1 MRLKTLVLCSS
12 SVAMLTF
19 AAPAWAQGT
28 PQTGPVDT
36 DPVRTESIPNDPDA
50 AAPQQE
56 GSVEGEGEEIVVTGL
71 RRSLQSAQSLKRNS
85 DQIVDAIVA
94 EDIGKLPDITASAAL
109 ARLPG
114 IQVGRIA
121 GEAADVRVRGL
132 PDVSTTYNG
141 REIFTRNDRN
151 VAIQDFPAGTVAAL
165 EVYKAGSANLIEGGI
180 GGQVNVR
187 SRRPFDFK
195 ELEISGQL
203 NLVKFEQSKDVEW
216 NGNLLVSN
224 RWDIG
229 DGGEIGLLVNGA
241 LTNIDF
247 LDSTREQ
254 ARFIE
259 EGIEV
264 AGSPGTFRRADGDR
278 GERGRAT
285 NIRFPDASGLFY
297 GRGDRYRP
305 SLNAALQYKP
315 NDDLQFYLDALWQ
328 GYRGRDSNY
337 FQLVPAFG
345 DGRFTNVRLREG
357 STTLVDSL
365 TSMGSATSNGRNEFL
380 DSRTDTFQFGGGATY
395 DLGAVRLSGDV
406 AYTDSTFK
414 EDQINLDYEFR
425 RSPVTNFVFNS
436 DRGEGGASFDYIDFD
451 ATDPANYQVIGF
463 FERKLEQKGK
473 DLQARA
479 DLEYDTGFTNLPKLQ
494 FGVRYNDRDAS
505 SRRGDYFTNTR
516 GRNIGYEAFGIPV
529 IQRERG
535 FAYDNYQPETGFVGV
550 NFDDLYGDIERIRT
564 FVGTP
569 TTDPGF
575 DPAQI
580 FDANEKTS
588 AAYAQLRYEFDAGF
602 PIDGLIGLRA
612 VRTKIDVTGFTR
624 DPATNTF
631 SPVTAGKSFTDF
643 LPNASARFEFKP
655 GLQLR
660 LAYTQTRTRANFGD
674 FNPGTNF
681 DNPPNDQFC
690 SVPANRTNPE
700 NAERCATN
708 ARGGNPSL
716 EPLNSTNYDATLEY
730 YFSRTGSL
738 TFAAFRRDVRGFIFS
753 ETRVVADPTFSFV
766 RLTTPFNAG
775 AGRIQ
780 GIEAGFTSFLDF
792 ESLPDFAKGFG
803 IQANYTYLDASTSL
817 GQNFR
822 TVLPGQ
828 QDFPNISKHA
838 YNVVGIY
845 ERYKFSARLAYNY
858 RSQFVIEYIG
868 DNGFPSPIRQ
878 AGLGT
883 LDFSTS
889 YTPFENLT
897 IAFDALN
904 LLAGSQP
911 VKTYRAIN
919 TEGDS
924 YRFQT
929 RYLERVYSLG
939 IRFRY

>member
-1 MRLKTLVLCSS
+1 MRLKSVVLCSS
-12 SVAMLTF
+12 SLVMLAVAT
-19 AAPAWAQGT
+19 PALAQTTGE
-28 PQTGPVDT
+28 TGPVQ
-36 DPVRTESIPNDPDA
+36 TEDVPNDPDA
-50 AAPQQE
+50 AAPQQDDA
-56 GSVEGEGEEIVVTGL
+56 VEGEGEEIVVTGL
-71 RRSLQSAQSLKRNS
+71 RRSLQSAQALKRNS
-85 DQIVDAIVA
+85 DQIIDAIVA
-94 EDIGKLPDITASAAL
+94 EDIGKLPDVTASAAL

-132 PDVSTTYNG
+132 PDLSTTYNG

-165 EVYKAGSANLIEGGI
+165 EVYKSGSANLIEGGI

-195 ELEISGQL
+195 GLEVSGQL
-203 NLVKFEQSKDVEW
+203 NVIKFEQSKDVEW

-259 EGIEV
+259 EGIAV
-264 AGSPGTFRRADGDR
+264 AGSPGTFRRADPALN
-278 GERGRAT
+278 ERGRAG
-285 NIRFPDASGLFY
+285 NIRFPDAGGLFY

-315 NDDLQFYLDALWQ
+315 NDELQFYLDALWQ

-337 FQLVPAFG
+337 FQLVPLFG
-345 DGRFTNVRLREG
+345 GDTRLTDVRFREG
-357 STTLVDSL
+357 STTIVDSV
-365 TSMGSATSNGRNEFL
+365 TATGGVPSFGRNEFL

-395 DLGAVRLSGDV
+395 DMGAVRLSGDV

-414 EDQINLDYEFR
+414 EDQVNFDYAFR
-425 RSPVTNFVFNS
+425 RSPTKNIVFDS

-451 ATDPANYQVIGF
+451 ATDPNNYLIEGF
-463 FERKLEQKGK
+463 FERKVEQIGK
-473 DLQARA
+473 DIQARA
-479 DLEYDTGFTNLPKLQ
+479 DLEYDTGFANLPKLQ

-505 SRRGDYFTNTR
+505 SRIGQRFTPLR
-516 GRNIGYEAFGIPV
+516 DRNLGYEAFGIPV

-535 FAYDNYQPETGFVGV
+535 FTYDNYQAETGFVGV
-550 NFDDLYGDIERIRT
+550 NFDDLYGDIERIRA

-569 TTDPGF
+569 TTDPEF
-575 DPAQI
+575 DPAQV
-580 FDANEKTS
+580 FEANEKTS
-588 AAYAQLRYEFDAGF
+588 AAYGQLRYEFDVGF
-602 PIDGLIGLRA
+602 PIDGLVGLRA
-612 VRTKIDVTGFTR
+612 VRTKIRVNGFSRRAGEDFT
-624 DPATNTF
+624 
-631 SPVTAGKSFTDF
+631 PVGEGRSFTDW
-643 LPNASARFEFKP
+643 LPNISARLEFKP

-660 LAYTQTRTRANFGD
+660 LAFTETRTRANFAD
-674 FNPGTNF
+674 FNPSTRF
-681 DNPPNDQFC
+681 DSPPNSADC
-690 SVPANRTNPE
+690 RANPL
-700 NAERCATN
+700 AERCATG
-708 ARGGNPSL
+708 ATGGNPNL
-716 EPLNSTNYDATLEY
+716 EPLNSRNYDATLEY

-738 TFAAFRRDVRGFIFS
+738 TLAAFRRDVRGFIFQ
-753 ETRVVADPTFSFV
+753 ETRFLPDPTFNLI
-766 RLTTPFNAG
+766 RLTSPFNAG
-775 AGRIQ
+775 DGRIQ
-780 GIEAGFTSFLDF
+780 GLEAGFTSFLDF
-792 ESLPDFAKGFG
+792 ESLPDWAKGFG
-803 IQANYTYLDASTSL
+803 VQANYTYLDGSTSL

-822 TVLPGQ
+822 NDLPGQ

-845 ERYKFSARLAYNY
+845 ERNKISARLAYNY
-858 RSQFVIEYIG
+858 RSSFVVEYTREA
-868 DNGFPSPIRQ
+868 GFPSQIRQ
-878 AGLGT
+878 GGLGT
-883 LDFSTS
+883 LDLSTS

-911 VKTYRAIN
+911 VKTYRAFN
-919 TEGDS
+919 AEGDT
-924 YRFQT
+924 YPFQV

>member
-1 MRLKTLVLCSS
+1 MRLKTFVLCSTS
-12 SVAMLTF
+12 LAML
-19 AAPAWAQGT
+19 ALASPALSQTAGA
-28 PQTGPVDT
+28 QTGQVK
-36 DPVRTESIPNDPDA
+36 TEDVPNDPDA
-50 AAPQQE
+50 AAPQQDDA
-56 GSVEGEGEEIVVTGL
+56 VEGEGEEIVVTGL
-71 RRSLQSAQSLKRNS
+71 RRSLQSAQAIKRNS

-132 PDVSTTYNG
+132 PDTSTTYNG

-180 GGQVNVR
+180 GGQINVR

-195 ELEISGQL
+195 GLEISGQL
-203 NLVKFEQSKDVEW
+203 NLIKFTQSKDYEY

-224 RWDIG
+224 RWEIG

-241 LTNIDF
+241 ITNIDF

-259 EGIEV
+259 EGTAV
-264 AGSPGTFRRADGDR
+264 AGSPGTFRRAND
-278 GERGRAT
+278 GERGRAG

-315 NDDLQFYLDALWQ
+315 NSELQFYLDALWQ
-328 GYRGRDSNY
+328 AYRGRDSNY

-345 DGRFTNVRLREG
+345 DGRFTNVVLREG
-357 STTLVDSL
+357 STTLVDSF
-365 TSMGSATSNGRNEFL
+365 TGTGSVAPFGRNEFL
-380 DSRTDTFQFGGGATY
+380 DSRTDTFQFGGGAIY
-395 DLGAVRLSGDV
+395 DLGAIRLSADV

-414 EDQINLDYEFR
+414 EDQINLDFSFR
-425 RSPVTNFVFNS
+425 RAPTTNFIFNS
-436 DRGEGGASFDYIDFD
+436 NRGEGGAAFDYIDFD
-451 ATDPANYQVIGF
+451 TTDPANYQIDGF
-463 FERKLEQKGK
+463 FERKVEQIGK
-473 DLQARA
+473 DIQART
-479 DLEYDTGFTNLPKLQ
+479 DLEYETGIDYLPKLQ
-494 FGVRYNDRDAS
+494 FGLRYNDRDAS
-505 SRRGDYFTNTR
+505 SRIGQRFTGGLRDRGFNY
-516 GRNIGYEAFGIPV
+516 GSFGIPV

-535 FAYDNYQPETGFVGV
+535 FAYDKYQAETGFPGV
-550 NFDDLYGDIERIRT
+550 KFDDLYGNLVDIRRI
-564 FVGTP
+564 VGSP
-569 TTDPGF
+569 EEDPGF
-575 DPAQI
+575 DPTQI
-580 FDANEKTS
+580 FKANEKTS
-588 AAYAQLRYEFDAGF
+588 AAYAQLRYAFDAGF

-612 VRTKIDVTGFTR
+612 VRTKIRVSGFSR

-631 SPVTAGKSFTDF
+631 SPVAADRSFTDF
-643 LPNASARFEFKP
+643 LPNASARLEFKP

-681 DNPPNDQFC
+681 DNPPNDDFC
-690 SVPANRTNPE
+690 SVPANRANPA

-708 ARGGNPSL
+708 ARGGNPDL
-716 EPLNSTNYDATLEY
+716 KPLNSTNYDATLEY

-738 TFAAFRRDVRGFIFS
+738 TFAAFRRDVRGFIFG
-753 ETRVVADPTFSFV
+753 ETRIVPDPTFSFV
-766 RLTTPFNAG
+766 RTTTPFNAG

-780 GIEAGFTSFLDF
+780 GLEVGFTSFLDI
-792 ESLPDFAKGFG
+792 ESLPDWAKGFG
-803 IQANYTYLDASTSL
+803 VQANYTYLDGSTSL

-822 TVLPGQ
+822 TALPGQ
-828 QDFPNISKHA
+828 QDFPGISKHA

-845 ERYKFSARLAYNY
+845 ERNKFSARLAYNY

-911 VKTYRAIN
+911 VKTFRAFN
-919 TEGDS
+919 EAGDT